1 MFALKKQRHKCIAS
15 IEGEMTIYNAQ
26 ELKEKL
32 LPTLA
37 DKRPLEINL
46 AKVSEMDTAGVQ
58 LLMLAK
64 KERAANEHKL
74 TLTEHSPAV
83 VDVFE
88 LMDLVS
94 YFNDPVVLPGSKT
107 GKKGGEHGA

>member
-1 MFALKKQRHKCIAS
+1 MLTLKKQRNKCIAS
-15 IEGEMTIYNAQ
+15 VEGEMTIYTSA

-32 LPTLA
+32 VPALA

-46 AKVSEMDTAGVQ
+46 ARVTEIDSAGVQ

-64 KERAANEHKL
+64 KECLASEHKM
-74 TLTEHSPAV
+74 TLTEHSSAV
-83 VDVFE
+83 VEVFE

-94 YFNDPVVLPGSKT
+94 YFNDPVVLSGSQA
-107 GKKGGEHGA
+107 GNKGGKHGT

>member
-1 MFALKKQRHKCIAS
+1 MFTVKKQRYKCLAN
-15 IEGEMTIYNAQ
+15 IEGEMTIYTAM

-32 LPTLA
+32 MPALA

-46 AKVSEMDTAGVQ
+46 SNVTEMDSAGVQ

-74 TLTEHSPAV
+74 TLTDHSDTV

-94 YFNDPVVLPGSKT
+94 YFNDPVVLPGSKG
-107 GKKGGEHGA
+107 GKHGS